1 MLGSHAGGRLGVRL
15 GALASFLATAVSL
28 FAPQVAG
35 ATGDVTVT
43 VNPPQFDPKDGN
55 YAVFSGSVTNAPAPD
70 SDTGCFLFGTTA
82 CIAQFVLYP
91 AGVPGSLQVGPAL
104 VWGTQGGPNP
114 SPVSVTINLSTAP
127 GVVPGAYSAA
137 LIGYDSDNNLWLSAK
152 SPQFEWPP
160 DKLDLSNVRLSESNS
175 GDSTIRYELD
185 HGGTPFTGKARV
197 SGSVFDGSKKLG
209 GFVDKVKPGART
221 RLLPDS
227 IDRKLVEGRRYRLR
241 LDAKDPLGREAHF
254 RGKARR

>member
-1 MLGSHAGGRLGVRL
+1 MFREAGKRRVRRRGHL
-15 GALASFLATAVSL
+15 LAIGIVTAASL
-28 FAPQVAG
+28 VGPSSAG
-35 ATGDVTVT
+35 ATGNVTVS

-104 VWGTQGGPNP
+104 VWGTQNGPNP

-127 GVVPGAYSAA
+127 GVVPGAYTAA

-152 SPQFEWPP
+152 TPQFQWPP

-175 GDSTIRYELD
+175 GASTIRYELD
-185 HGGTPFTGKARV
+185 HGGTPFRGRARV
-197 SGSVFDGSKKLG
+197 SGAVFDGTQQLG
-209 GFVDKVKPGART
+209 TFIHKVKAGVHR

-227 IDRKLVEGRRYRLR
+227 IDQRLVEGHRYRIR
-241 LDAKDPLGREAHF
+241 LDARDSLGRKAHF
-254 RGKARR
+254 RGKRVR